1 MLLLKIIL
9 KNSSNGTKDE
19 IRIGYPSIES
29 LAKTQ
34 EN

>member
-1 MLLLKIIL
+1 MLLLK
-9 KNSSNGTKDE
+9 KNSSSNGTKDE